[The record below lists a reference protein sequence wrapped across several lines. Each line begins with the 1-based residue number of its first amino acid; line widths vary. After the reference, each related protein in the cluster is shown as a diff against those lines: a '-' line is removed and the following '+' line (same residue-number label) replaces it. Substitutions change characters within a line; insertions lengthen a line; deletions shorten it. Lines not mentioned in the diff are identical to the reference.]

1 MGLMTYQ
8 QGHNR
13 DITHTDRIPSP
24 WSPVAHP
31 LSFLASRTTSGVYA
45 KPLPTQRSSGCT
57 INGLG
62 KMTPQFILILTR
74 RTSPVHAQPQRY
86 KHTSGVFCQPQR
98 YKHTSGISHRKRHP
112 SRQIMSFFYFLKIPF
127 YLFKTLVPLFL
138 VKRL

>member
-1 MGLMTYQ
+1 MGLMTHQ
-8 QGHNR
+8 RSHNR
-13 DITHTDRIPSP
+13 NITHTDRIPSP

-86 KHTSGVFCQPQR
+86 KHTSG
-98 YKHTSGISHRKRHP
+98 ISHRKRRP
-112 SRQIMSFFYFLKIPF
+112 SRQIMSCFYFLKTPF
-127 YLFKTLVPLFL
+127 YPLKTLVPLFL
-138 VKRL
+138 VKRLWSWFEIYN

>member
-1 MGLMTYQ
+1 MAHQ
-8 QGHNR
+8 RSHNR
-13 DITHTDRIPSP
+13 NITHTDRIPPP

-74 RTSPVHAQPQRY
+74 RTSPDHAQPQRY
-86 KHTSGVFCQPQR
+86 KHTSG
-98 YKHTSGISHRKRHP
+98 ILHRKRRP
-112 SRQIMSFFYFLKIPF
+112 SRQIKPFFYFPKIPF
-127 YLFKTLVPLFL
+127 LSSKRLVPLVL